1 MRTYGRLAITVG
13 AVAASLAFSACGS
26 SSDDSSSSG
35 GTSASTAADT
45 SGGGGS
51 AATDAK
57 KVVDM
62 ANGKPVYSSMEEP
75 GGAADIEP
83 YGDWRGPKDAPA
95 HEAGKNVQ
103 IIVCTKASPA
113 CLQGATGAQQAAQ
126 ALGWKAE
133 ILDGKGTPQ
142 GFATAFDTAMQRKA
156 DAIVT
161 MAVPSAAVGDKLTQ
175 AKAAGIITV
184 AVGDKEPESGVKYDA
199 YVPFP
204 MPLMNTVL
212 AYADINDNGGKSNTI
227 VVQDPGFPVLVQ
239 SAEQYAKILGTC
251 SGCKSESEKMQI
263 TDAADPTK
271 ASAIIQAALSKNPN
285 ATTLAL
291 PYSISLPAALQA
303 VGASGK
309 KIEVV
314 AKDAD
319 EVGLKAVADG
329 SSAWNA
335 GGSTTW
341 AGWAGVDQI
350 VRGLAKAPYLGPTET
365 GLAVILFGKDTVPK
379 DGNIDTFPGLPD
391 YQSKYKEIWKVG

>member
-1 MRTYGRLAITVG
+1 MAITVG

-35 GTSASTAADT
+35 GTGASTAADT
-45 SGGGGS
+45 SAGGGDS
-51 AATDAK
+51 ATADAQ
-57 KVVDM
+57 KVLEM
-62 ANGKPVYSSMEEP
+62 ANGKPVYSSKEEP
-75 GGAADIEP
+75 AGPADIEP

-113 CLQGATGAQQAAQ
+113 CMQGATGAQEAAQ

-142 GFATAFDTAMQRKA
+142 GFAAAFDTAMQRKA
-156 DAIVT
+156 NAIVT
-161 MAVPSAAVGDKLTQ
+161 MAVPTAAVGDKLTQ
-175 AKAAGIITV
+175 AKSAGIITV
-184 AVGDKEPESGVKYDA
+184 AVGDKEPDSGTKYDA

-212 AYADINDNGGKSNTI
+212 AYADIADTGGKANTI

-239 SAEQYAKILGTC
+239 SAEQYENIMKTC
-251 SGCKSESEKMQI
+251 SGCKTESEKMQI

-271 ASAIIQAALSKNPN
+271 AAALITAALSKNPD
-285 ATTLAL
+285 ATTLDL
-291 PYSISLPAALQA
+291 PYSISLPAAVQA
-303 VGASGK
+303 VASSGK
-309 KIEVV
+309 KITVL

-329 SSAWNA
+329 QSKYNA

-365 GLAVILFGKDTVPK
+365 GLAVILFSKDNVPA
-379 DGNIDTFPGLPD
+379 DGNIEGFSGLPD
-391 YQSKYKEIWKVG
+391 YKSKYKEIWKVG

>member
-1 MRTYGRLAITVG
+1 MRSYGRMALAVG
-13 AVAASLAFSACGS
+13 AVTASLAFAACGS
-26 SSDDSSSSG
+26 SSDSNSG
-35 GTSASTAADT
+35 

-51 AATDAK
+51 STAGSEGGDA
-57 KVVDM
+57 VVADAQKIVDL
-62 ANGKPVYSSMEEP
+62 ANGKPVYSSKVEP
-75 GGAADIEP
+75 DGPADIEA
-83 YGDWRGPKDAPA
+83 YGDWRGPASAPA

-103 IIVCTKASPA
+103 IIVCTKAAVA
-113 CLQGATGAQQAAQ
+113 CNEGATGAQEAAQ

-142 GFATAFDTAMQRKA
+142 GFATAFDTAIQRKA

-161 MAVPSAAVGDKLTQ
+161 MAVPTAAVGDKLEE
-175 AKAAGIITV
+175 AKKAGIITV
-184 AVGDKEPESGVKYDA
+184 AVGDKEPDSGSKYDA

-212 AYADINDNGGKSNTI
+212 AYADIAATGGKSNTI

-239 SAEQYAKILGTC
+239 SAEQYSKILGTC
-251 SGCKSESEKMQI
+251 SGCKAVSEKMQI

-271 ASAIIQAALSKNPN
+271 ASAIIDAALSKNPDV
-285 ATTLAL
+285 TTLAL
-291 PYSISLPAALQA
+291 PYAISLPAGIQA
-303 VGASGK
+303 VQAAGK
-309 KIEVV
+309 ENVAVV

-329 SSAWNA
+329 SSKYNA

-350 VRGLAKAPYLGPTET
+350 LRGLAKEKYLGATET
-365 GLAVILFGKDTVPK
+365 GLAVILFSKENAPA
-379 DGNIDTFPGLPD
+379 DGNIESFSGLPD
-391 YQSKYKEIWKVG
+391 YKAKYKEIWKVG